1 METIRIRKRL
11 DSETL
16 HLPELRPLIGREVE
30 IVISECVSESVPAP
44 DSGAESILEM
54 AQRITARIPP
64 EVLEKLPKDG
74 AAEHD
79 HYLYGSP
86 KRYCSP

>member
-16 HLPELRPLIGREVE
+16 HLPELRPMLGREVE
-30 IVISECVSESVPAP
+30 IIVQDAVEAEPTKDNSEKPIWEQFQEVAAKLSNDA
-44 DSGAESILEM
+44 L
-54 AQRITARIPP
+54 QR
-64 EVLEKLPKDG
+64 LPTDG
-74 AAEHD
+74 AAQHD

-86 KRYCSP
+86 KRKT

>member
-16 HLPELRPLIGREVE
+16 HLPELRPMLGREVE
-30 IVISECVSESVPAP
+30 IIVQDAVETEPTKDISEKPIWEQFQEVAAKLSDDAR
-44 DSGAESILEM
+44 
-54 AQRITARIPP
+54 QR
-64 EVLEKLPKDG
+64 LPTDG
-74 AAEHD
+74 AAQHD

-86 KRYCSP
+86 KRKT

>member
-16 HLPELRPLIGREVE
+16 HLPELRPLLGREVE
-30 IVISECVSESVPAP
+30 IIVQDAVETEPARNP
-44 DSGAESILEM
+44 SDKPIWEQFQDVAAKLSKDAV
-54 AQRITARIPP
+54 QR
-64 EVLEKLPKDG
+64 LPTDG
-74 AAEHD
+74 AAQHD

-86 KRYCSP
+86 KRKT